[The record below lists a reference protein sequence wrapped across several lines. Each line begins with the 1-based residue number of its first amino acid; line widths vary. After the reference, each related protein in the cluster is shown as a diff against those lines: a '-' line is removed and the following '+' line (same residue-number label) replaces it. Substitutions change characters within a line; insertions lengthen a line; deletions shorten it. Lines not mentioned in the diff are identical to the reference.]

1 MLEKVNGVLATAFS
15 IVRKRAVSLPPAAK
29 RMVALL
35 FDMVAALVTV
45 RLAIYFSSDLWSG
58 PIECAWCLYVLAP
71 GLMLPVFAWA
81 GIYRAVSR
89 YSGHRIFVR
98 VVTAG
103 LLYGIAFLLL
113 VTILRIPSL
122 PRSFAIMQPMM
133 LLMMTGGIR
142 AFLRFWADRPN
153 MPAESP
159 GLSNRLIIYGAGQAG
174 MEIASALQ
182 LHRRFE
188 VAGYFDDDRLLH
200 GRTIDGLPVFDP
212 SQAESLIRELGI
224 RTVLVAMPSASR
236 FRRNEIVRL
245 FRRYPVSIKTLPG
258 IDEIADGRVRISDIK
273 EVEIEDLLGRD
284 PVLVDQVLVLKAI
297 SGKVVVVTGAG
308 GSIGSELCRQI
319 LFAGPSKLLLID
331 NSEYN
336 LYKVHDDLENRQSRI
351 RSETLIVPLLC
362 DVSEGRRFNE
372 ICRVFSPAVIY
383 HAAAYKHVPMVEHNL
398 AEGVRINV
406 FGTLNVVEAALEHEV
421 TNVVL
426 ISTDKAVRPTNV
438 MGASKRLCEMILQAY
453 AAEGNHSTCFSM
465 VRFGNVLGS
474 SGSVVPLFRRQI
486 QEGGP
491 ITITHKEITRYFMT
505 IPEAAQLVIHAG
517 AMAVGGEVYL
527 LEMGNP
533 VKIMDLARRMVE
545 LSGLSVRDYDNPEGD
560 IDICI
565 TGLRPGEKLYE
576 ELLIGDN
583 PIPTKNPRIF
593 KAREHF
599 IPLPEILSGL
609 DLILESIKC
618 NNILNIR
625 QQLRTMVREYQPA
638 KTETDLLY
646 MEDSSAKDTCYS
658 VQADDK
664 ASLLADMINYE
675 KFDEQRK
682 VKLNSD
688 AIALNGISI
697 ASNP

>member
-1 MLEKVNGVLATAFS
+1 MLEKVNGVLATAFF
-15 IVRKRAVSLPPAAK
+15 LPPAAK

-45 RLAIYFSSDLWSG
+45 RLAIYFSSDFWSA
-58 PIECAWCLYVLAP
+58 PVESAWCLYVLAP

-103 LLYGIAFLLL
+103 MLYGIAFLLL

-133 LLMMTGGIR
+133 LMIITGGTR

-153 MPAESP
+153 MPAESQ
-159 GLSNRLIIYGAGQAG
+159 GLVNRIIIYGAGQAG
-174 MEIASALQ
+174 MEIASVLQ
-182 LHRRFE
+182 QRSRFE

-200 GRTIDGLPVFDP
+200 GRTIDGVPVFDP
-212 SQAESLIRELGI
+212 LQAESLIRELGI

-236 FRRNEIVRL
+236 CRRNEIVRL
-245 FRRYPVSIKTLPG
+245 FQHYPVSIKTLPG
-258 IDEIADGRVRISDIK
+258 IDEIADGRVTISDIK

-284 PVLVDQVLVLKAI
+284 PVLVDHDLVKKAI

-319 LFAGPSKLLLID
+319 LSAGPSKLLLVD

-336 LYKVHDDLENRQSRI
+336 LYKVHGDLESRQSRI
-351 RSETLIVPLLC
+351 SSETLIVPLLC

-372 ICRVFSPAVIY
+372 ICRVFAPSVIY

-398 AEGVRINV
+398 AEGVRNNV
-406 FGTLNVVEAALEHEV
+406 FGTLNVVETAMEYGV
-421 TNVVL
+421 SNVVL

-453 AAEGNHSTCFSM
+453 AAEGESSTCFSM

-474 SGSVVPLFRRQI
+474 SGSVVPRFRQQI
-486 QEGGP
+486 QDGGP

-505 IPEAAQLVIHAG
+505 IPEAAQLVIQAG
-517 AMAVGGEVYL
+517 AMAIGGEVYL

-545 LSGLSVRDYDNPEGD
+545 LSGLSVRDDVNPEGD
-560 IDICI
+560 IEIRV

-583 PIPTKNPRIF
+583 PGPTKNPRIF
-593 KAREHF
+593 KACEHF
-599 IPLPEILSGL
+599 IPLPEILYSL
-609 DLILESIKC
+609 DLMSESIKC

-625 QQLRTMVREYQPA
+625 QLLKTMVREYQSA
-638 KTETDLLY
+638 EIETDLL
-646 MEDSSAKDTCYS
+646 CI
-658 VQADDK
+658 ADNFAQVACCEMQYDDI
-664 ASLLADMINYE
+664 ASLLADRQKSE
-675 KFDEQRK
+675 QLDEQQIL
-682 VKLNSD
+682 KLNSD
-688 AIALNGISI
+688 TVALNGIPISL
-697 ASNP
+697 NP